1 MNKLIIIFIAFIA
14 LLAYAKGGTVENF
27 GGSDFFHAGKMAEVG
42 NAIQMQIAK
51 AQLLYKGNGKENFK
65 GEYSINMTE
74 EPLEKYNPNRNVI
87 SKYSFK
93 AVEPSKQDPEN
104 VQVGELEDDK
114 FASPI
119 DYSNVKELADYLEV
133 DSYNTGSGDMGK
145 LNEAYGMLNKDQ
157 YFQSL
162 KALRVRGGNVAIYK
176 TKPCNPKLET
186 DIVGY
191 V

>member
-1 MNKLIIIFIAFIA
+1 MNKLVIIFIAFIA
-14 LLAYAKGGTVENF
+14 LLLYARGGTVENI
-27 GGSDFFHAGKMAEVG
+27 GSDFFHRGKMAEVG
-42 NAIQMQIAK
+42 NAIQKQLAK
-51 AQLLYKGNGKENFK
+51 AQKLYNGQENFESVD

-87 SKYSFK
+87 SEYSFK

-104 VQVGELEDDK
+104 VQVGELEDDE
-114 FASPI
+114 FAAPI

-133 DSYNTGSGDMGK
+133 DKYDSGSGDMSQ
-145 LNEAYGMLNKDQ
+145 LNEAYGMLNKEQ

-162 KALRVRGGNVAIYK
+162 KALRVRGGNVAIYP
-176 TKPCNPKLET
+176 TKPCDPKNQT